1 MSVALWRRSA
11 RTVGFGDQEGMG
23 TEMEALQELL
33 AALPP
38 GPIPEDTKLDKALAT
53 CWDGLRGS
61 DDGGMKDDKLLGRME
76 NIHWQPPLLTFTIE
90 RHGGTVNGSTRAE
103 LQHWELNLDDQTACI
118 VKVGHRQLE
127 PMAPRVSVITIAEEI
142 AGLILSGS
150 EDERILRLDD
160 GAVKV
165 RASKVFAEGSGFKQT
180 VEGRR
185 KRLVECVRDQL
196 VERGW
201 IAVAGNA
208 FRHHV

>member
-1 MSVALWRRSA
+1 
-11 RTVGFGDQEGMG
+11 
-23 TEMEALQELL
+23 MEALQELL

-53 CWDGLRGS
+53 CWDGFRGS
-61 DDGGMKDDKLLGRME
+61 GEGGMKDDKLLGRME
-76 NIHWQPPLLTFTIE
+76 NVQWQSPILKFTIE

-103 LQHWELNLDDQTACI
+103 LQHWEIDLDNRTACI
-118 VKVGHRQLE
+118 VKEGHRQLQT
-127 PMAPRVSVITIAEEI
+127 MAPRVSVKAIAEEI

-150 EDERILRLDD
+150 DDERIQWLDD
-160 GAVKV
+160 GSVKV

-180 VEGRR
+180 VKGRR
-185 KRLVECVRDQL
+185 KRLVECLRDQL

-208 FRHHV
+208 FRHTPARGGTPSAVP